1 LSEVLSI
8 RIRKDLREK
17 MRRYSNVDWRK
28 EIEDFIERRIREMEF
43 EETIR
48 EVESLLSGV
57 EPVEDEVLEI
67 PEDTLRERL
76 NAGIRA

>member
-8 RIRKDLREK
+8 RIRKELREK
-17 MRRYSNVDWRK
+17 MRRYSSVDWRK
-28 EIEDFIERRIREMEF
+28 EIEEFIERRIREMEF

-48 EVESLLSGV
+48 EVETLLRDV
-57 EPVEDEVLEI
+57 EPAGDEVLEI

>member
-1 LSEVLSI
+1 MSEVLSI

-28 EIEDFIERRIREMEF
+28 EIEDFIERRIREIEF

-48 EVESLLSGV
+48 EVESLLSGL

>member
-1 LSEVLSI
+1 MSEVLSI

-17 MRRYSNVDWRK
+17 MRRYGDIDWRK
-28 EIEDFIERRIREMEF
+28 EIEEFIERRIREMEF
-43 EETIR
+43 EETIK
-48 EVESLLSGV
+48 EVESLLRGV
-57 EPVEDEVLEI
+57 EPAGDEVLEV

>member
-1 LSEVLSI
+1 MSEVLSI

-17 MRRYSNVDWRK
+17 MRRYSDIDWRK
-28 EIEDFIERRIREMEF
+28 EIEEFIERRIREMEF

-48 EVESLLSGV
+48 EVESLLRGV
-57 EPVEDEVLEI
+57 EPAGDEVLEV
-67 PEDTLRERL
+67 PEDALRERL